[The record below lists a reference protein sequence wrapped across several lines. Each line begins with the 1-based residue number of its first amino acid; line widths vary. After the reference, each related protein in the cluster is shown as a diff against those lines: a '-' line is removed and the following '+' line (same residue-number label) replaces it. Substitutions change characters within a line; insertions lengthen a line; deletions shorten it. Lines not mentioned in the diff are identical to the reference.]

1 MHAGAVHFDSLAVE
15 VDYELSHLDNRLS
28 VTLGAAHDGV
38 DARHKFVLVEWLG
51 HVVIGAEAETID
63 LIFDAGEAGKDQ
75 SWRLRLRDS
84 QVAQHLEARH
94 IRQVQVEQDDGE
106 IDIVYRGRSLLD
118 QDRWCRR

>member
-51 HVVIGAEAETID
+51 HVVIGAEAYRRREPD
-63 LIFDAGEAGKDQ
+63 LKVFSSSSARV
-75 SWRLRLRDS
+75 WLR
-84 QVAQHLEARH
+84 
-94 IRQVQVEQDDGE
+94 
-106 IDIVYRGRSLLD
+106 
-118 QDRWCRR
+118 